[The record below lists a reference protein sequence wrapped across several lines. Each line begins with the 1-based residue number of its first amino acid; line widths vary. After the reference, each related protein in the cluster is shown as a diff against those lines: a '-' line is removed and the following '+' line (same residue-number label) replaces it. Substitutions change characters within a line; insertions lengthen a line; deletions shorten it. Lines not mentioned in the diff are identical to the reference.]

1 MALYTFVAVDKY
13 GKQSKQTLEAPNI
26 ERLKNIVQTD
36 GTYILSVKESGV
48 WAREIDFSR
57 VKPKDLAVFCE
68 QMLSITKAGIP
79 TIDAIEMVSNTTQC
93 SKLKKTLILVIE
105 RVRAGISLSAALR
118 EYPDVFPLIMI
129 QMIHAGEESG
139 SLDEIFERLAV
150 QFEKSAT
157 LKNQIKKALAYPKMI
172 LAVVVL
178 ALVVVC
184 AVVVPQFVDIFN
196 QIGTDLPFTTKIF
209 IWLSDVFTNY
219 WWLAIIVVVS
229 LSVLWVVFSRSK
241 VGIRL
246 IATAKLKIPLFKD
259 LEQKSASADLAR
271 TLSTLLK
278 SGMDYPK
285 ALDIASQTMSNI
297 IFKEAVEQIKSD
309 VENGFTLTSAM
320 KKSAIFPE
328 LLINLLQIGENTG
341 NVEDMLEN
349 SANYFEDEVQTA
361 TVQLTT
367 AINPI
372 IMIIMGIFV
381 GMLVWSI
388 YTPMFSMYEGIG

>member
-1 MALYTFVAVDKY
+1 M
-13 GKQSKQTLEAPNI
+13 
-26 ERLKNIVQTD
+26 
-36 GTYILSVKESGV
+36 
-48 WAREIDFSR
+48 
-57 VKPKDLAVFCE
+57 
-68 QMLSITKAGIP
+68 
-79 TIDAIEMVSNTTQC
+79 
-93 SKLKKTLILVIE
+93 ILVIE
-105 RVRAGISLSAALR
+105 RVIAGISLSAALR
-118 EYPDVFPLIMI
+118 EYPDLFPLIMI

-259 LEQKSASADLAR
+259 LEQKSASAGLAR